1 MEKDQDPGQL
11 QAKAGGLPA
20 EASKEWLLLHPQA
33 TRKSQVLGAGG
44 WPVAGE
50 SPRESKPGEGASVL
64 SGGLPVPGLHA
75 RPGPGSSHSAQP
87 CRHCF
92 PISQM
97 DTLRLRGAVTG
108 PSGVNGQTPREARGQ
123 PRPGTPA
130 LSELLHRP
138 ASAGGAGQEGQVSL
152 ESREKGKATD
162 LESWAPGGVGHRL
175 AQLPALTWRPLN
187 LGLLFYEVGEKS
199 QRIAGHLAVR
209 TRERENGV
217 NAPQAGGEARAPA
230 VRLAVRTPA
239 GRPPLCGLSRRPSA
253 RRQCSLRGMCRGQLP
268 RPSLPVHMQ
277 DTAGT
282 RTQGRPAR
290 APRWSTCP
298 IKITEMIHNIPL
310 TAAM

>member
-44 WPVAGE
+44 RPVAGE

-239 GRPPLCGLSRRPSA
+239 GRPPLCGLSQPPLRTKTVLSPGHVSGPVAPSVA
-253 RRQCSLRGMCRGQLP
+253 PCAHAGHSGDTYAGPP
-268 RPSLPVHMQ
+268 RPGSPMEHLPHK
-277 DTAGT
+277 DNGDD
-282 RTQGRPAR
+282 
-290 APRWSTCP
+290 S
-298 IKITEMIHNIPL
+298 
-310 TAAM
+310 